1 METRVVHAKVKKRLT
16 EIACRICVVQYSR
29 TEVLEESVLQTQRVH
44 PFPFRTRKL
53 SSAVAT
59 ILCGRLHGKIAQC
72 RHGREDIDVFS
83 SELTKRDGERTTFY
97 EKETGASSGSRRTRR
112 KNSGGVAQL
121 GEHLPC
127 KQGVMSSNLIIST
140 NPGKP
145 GNRLRVSGSS
155 EDGSPKEENQGRDTT
170 NCIGS

>member
-1 METRVVHAKVKKRLT
+1 MGLSRNKVAVSEGAAGSPPFYGDRAWRRESFMRRLKKRLT

-72 RHGREDIDVFS
+72 RHGREDRDVFS
-83 SELTKRDGERTTFY
+83 SELQ
-97 EKETGASSGSRRTRR
+97 ETVNGRPSMRRRR
-112 KNSGGVAQL
+112 APLPDS
-121 GEHLPC
+121 GEHEGRIP
-127 KQGVMSSNLIIST
+127 GV
-140 NPGKP
+140 
-145 GNRLRVSGSS
+145 
-155 EDGSPKEENQGRDTT
+155 
-170 NCIGS
+170 

>member
-53 SSAVAT
+53 SCAVPK
-59 ILCGRLHGKIAQC
+59 ILRWRRLGKI
-72 RHGREDIDVFS
+72 GRRQHPVRGT
-83 SELTKRDGERTTFY
+83 L
-97 EKETGASSGSRRTRR
+97 
-112 KNSGGVAQL
+112 NGGVAQL

-127 KQGVMSSNLIIST
+127 KQGVMGSIPIIST
-140 NPGKP
+140 
-145 GNRLRVSGSS
+145 R
-155 EDGSPKEENQGRDTT
+155 PK
-170 NCIGS
+170 